1 MTNRIDMAGC
11 PVDHS
16 QVDSKENA
24 LECPV
29 DHNDP
34 EAVKKWLDHG
44 NGGEGLPPLN
54 NIPKQ
59 LSSQREVSSIPRA
72 GKDGNWIYPS
82 QQQFYSAMLRKN
94 YSPEARDMAT
104 IIPIHN
110 AVNEKAWAEILKWE
124 KGKGITCGG
133 PKLVSFSG
141 DSSKLSPKARWNMLL
156 GDTRPFDRHDWVIDR
171 CGTRVDYIIDF
182 YTGTPDQRHPE
193 RPSFYL
199 DARPK
204 LNSWEG
210 VKMRLLNVFG
220 P

>member
-1 MTNRIDMAGC
+1 MAAC

-16 QVDSKENA
+16 QVDSKRSA
-24 LECPV
+24 VECPV

-34 EAVKKWLDHG
+34 EAVKRWMDHA
-44 NGGEGLPPLN
+44 NGGEGLPPLKN
-54 NIPKQ
+54 LPHQ
-59 LSSQREVSSIPRA
+59 LSSEREISSIPRA
-72 GKDGNWIYPS
+72 GKEGHWIYPS

-94 YSPEARDMAT
+94 YHPDARDMAT

-110 AVNEKAWAEILKWE
+110 AVNEKAWSEILHWE
-124 KGKGITCGG
+124 KGWGASSCGG

-141 DSSKLSPKARWNMLL
+141 DSSKLSPRARWNMLL
-156 GDTRPFDRHDWVIDR
+156 GDSRPFDRHDWVIDR

-182 YTGTPDQRHPE
+182 YSGTPDPIHPE

-210 VKMRLLNVFG
+210 FKMRVFSVFG
-220 P
+220 RP